1 MPPTPPPAE
10 PAGSTA
16 TASGATGSAADTPTV
31 VRRRDY
37 RPLPWKVAALE
48 LVFDLHEDHALV
60 TATASYELAPG
71 QAGGAPPLVLDGE
84 DLELVEIA
92 LDGTPLDADDYI
104 LTPERMTLDP
114 VRLAGGDEFSLRVV
128 TRLRPQDNRSMEG
141 LYRSGGLFCTQMEA
155 EGFRKVTYFPDRPD
169 ALTVWTTTLEADATR
184 YPVLLGNGPRTAYAP
199 LPGGRHRATFV
210 DPVPKPSYLFA
221 LVAGDLDK
229 VEGSFTTMSGRDVR
243 LCVWTERGLSARG
256 RHALDSLIAAM
267 AWDERTYGREY
278 DLPEF
283 HIVAVS
289 DFNMGAMENKG
300 LNLFNSNA
308 VLADAATRTD
318 ADFLRIEGIVA
329 HEYFHNWSGN
339 RVTCRD
345 WFQLSLKEGF
355 TVFRDQTFSEDTGGA
370 AVQRIQDVRN
380 LREAQFPE
388 DAGPQAHPVRPD
400 EYIAIDN
407 FYTRTVYEKGA
418 EVIRMQRAL
427 LGPDAFRRG
436 TDLYFE
442 RHDGQAVTC
451 DDFVAALQDAS
462 GVDLEA
468 FKACW
473 YAEAGTPRLK
483 TTGRWDAAA
492 GTYTLAVEQSCP
504 PTPGRPTKPPFVIPL
519 ALGLVG
525 PDGRDLPL
533 VLQGESASAS
543 PAADA
548 DGAVTRVL
556 TLDAPRHEFTFTG
569 LKGAGGAALSEAPVP
584 SLLRGFSAPVVLQSD
599 LDDDDLARLAAHDA
613 DAFNRWE
620 AFQTLAMRELLRLT
634 HAAQAGGEVSVG
646 GPFARVFEALLE
658 GAADGSV
665 APLFAAETLELPSER
680 TLNDRLAVA
689 DPEAV
694 HTARESLRQQ
704 LGAAQQQRLTALYER
719 QRAATG
725 AAVTDA
731 VFDRAAVG
739 PRALAAAA
747 LSWLAA
753 SGAEPALDFAEAQFA
768 AADNMTDELAAL
780 DVLAA
785 SDGPRRERALAAFR
799 AKWDAEP
806 LVLDKWFAC
815 QVAAPRPSV
824 PDELAALLDDPAFSH
839 DNPNKVRA
847 VFRTLG
853 ETPIHFHRRDGKG
866 YALLAEELA
875 RLDGRNPILAARLS
889 GAFDGWR
896 HMDPARQDLMRGHMD
911 RLLQRP
917 GCSPNLYEMLSK
929 ALS

>member
-680 TLNDRLAVA
+680 TLNDRLAV
-689 DPEAV
+689 P
-694 HTARESLRQQ
+694 
-704 LGAAQQQRLTALYER
+704 
-719 QRAATG
+719 
-725 AAVTDA
+725 
-731 VFDRAAVG
+731 
-739 PRALAAAA
+739 AAAA
-747 LSWLAA
+747 RRRPAA
-753 SGAEPALDFAEAQFA
+753 TPDRPLRA
-768 AADNMTDELAAL
+768 AARRHRRGRHRRRVRPRGGGPPGPGGRGPVVAGGLGRGAGPRLRRGAVRGRGQHDRRAG
-780 DVLAA
+780 
-785 SDGPRRERALAAFR
+785 GPRRPGGQRRPPARAGPGRLPRQVGRRAAGARQVVRLPGGRAPPVGARRADRPAGRPGLQPRQPQQGARGLPHPGRDAHPLPPQGRQGLRAAGRRAGPPRRTQPDPGRAPVRGLRRLAAHGPGPPGPHAR
-799 AKWDAEP
+799 PHGPAAAAAGLLAQPLRDAEQGP
-806 LVLDKWFAC
+806 LVNG
-815 QVAAPRPSV
+815 S
-824 PDELAALLDDPAFSH
+824 
-839 DNPNKVRA
+839 
-847 VFRTLG
+847 
-853 ETPIHFHRRDGKG
+853 
-866 YALLAEELA
+866 
-875 RLDGRNPILAARLS
+875 
-889 GAFDGWR
+889 
-896 HMDPARQDLMRGHMD
+896 
-911 RLLQRP
+911 
-917 GCSPNLYEMLSK
+917 
-929 ALS
+929 